1 MTSDFPSGAERSNET
16 RDTGDDNAFARLEK
30 EMANMRDAIGGLS
43 DQISD
48 AASDIG
54 AVAQDQARRGMKHAR
69 ANMGSMVNDASDRLG
84 VVANRAQSQASSL
97 GDSLEDAVQERP
109 LSTLALALG
118 LGCGAGVIGKSW
130 GGADLARDLGSRNE

>member
-16 RDTGDDNAFARLEK
+16 RDTGDDAFARLEK

-48 AASDIG
+48 AATDIG
-54 AVAQDQARRGMKHAR
+54 AVAQEQARRGMKHAR

-109 LSTLALALG
+109 LATLALAIG
-118 LGCGAGVIGKSW
+118 LGFLAGVIW
-130 GGADLARDLGSRNE
+130 RR

>member
-16 RDTGDDNAFARLEK
+16 RNTGDDAFARLEK

-54 AVAQDQARRGMKHAR
+54 AVAQEQARRGMKHAR

-109 LSTLALALG
+109 LATLALAIG
-118 LGCGAGVIGKSW
+118 LGFLAGVIW
-130 GGADLARDLGSRNE
+130 RR

>member
-1 MTSDFPSGAERSNET
+1 MTSDFPSGAEPSKET

-109 LSTLALALG
+109 LATLALAIG
-118 LGCGAGVIGKSW
+118 LGFLAGVIW
-130 GGADLARDLGSRNE
+130 RR

>member
-1 MTSDFPSGAERSNET
+1 MTSDFPSGAKRSNEA
-16 RDTGDDNAFARLEK
+16 RDKGDDSAFARLEK
-30 EMANMRDAIGGLS
+30 EMATMKDAIGGLS

-54 AVAQDQARRGMKHAR
+54 AVAQEQARRGMKHPR

-109 LSTLALALG
+109 LATLALALG
-118 LGCGAGVIGKSW
+118 LGFLAGVIW
-130 GGADLARDLGSRNE
+130 RR

>member
-1 MTSDFPSGAERSNET
+1 MTSDFPSGAERGNET
-16 RDTGDDNAFARLEK
+16 RDAGDDNAFARLEK

-54 AVAQDQARRGMKHAR
+54 AVAQEQARRGLKHAR
-69 ANMGSMVNDASDRLG
+69 ANVGSMVNDASDRLG

-97 GDSLEDAVQERP
+97 GDSLEDAIQERP
-109 LSTLALALG
+109 LATVALALG
-118 LGCGAGVIGKSW
+118 LGFLAGVIW
-130 GGADLARDLGSRNE
+130 RR

>member
-16 RDTGDDNAFARLEK
+16 TGDDNAFARLEK

-109 LSTLALALG
+109 LATLALAIG
-118 LGCGAGVIGKSW
+118 LGFLAGVIW
-130 GGADLARDLGSRNE
+130 RR

>member
-1 MTSDFPSGAERSNET
+1 MTSDFPSDADRSNET
-16 RDTGDDNAFARLEK
+16 QDTGDDNAFTRLEK
-30 EMANMRDAIGGLS
+30 EMAKMRDAIGGLS

-54 AVAQDQARRGMKHAR
+54 AVAQDQARRGLKHAR

-97 GDSLEDAVQERP
+97 GDTLEDAIQERP
-109 LSTLALALG
+109 LSTLALAIG
-118 LGCGAGVIGKSW
+118 LGFLAGVIW
-130 GGADLARDLGSRNE
+130 RR

>member
-1 MTSDFPSGAERSNET
+1 MTSDFPSDAERS
-16 RDTGDDNAFARLEK
+16 DAAQGAGGDNAFARLET
-30 EMANMRDAIGGLS
+30 EMAKMRDAIGGLS

-48 AASDIG
+48 AASDLG
-54 AVAQDQARRGMKHAR
+54 AVAQDQARRGLKHAR

-97 GDSLEDAVQERP
+97 GDTLEDVVQERP

-118 LGCGAGVIGKSW
+118 LGFLVGVIW
-130 GGADLARDLGSRNE
+130 RR

>member
-1 MTSDFPSGAERSNET
+1 MTSDFPSDPERSNGAQGA
-16 RDTGDDNAFARLEK
+16 DNDNAFARLEK

-54 AVAQDQARRGMKHAR
+54 AVAQEQGKLGLKHAR
-69 ANMGSMVNDASDRLG
+69 ANMQSIANDASDRLA
-84 VVANRAQSQASSL
+84 VVADRAQSQAASL
-97 GDSLEDAVQERP
+97 GDTLEDAIQERP

-118 LGCGAGVIGKSW
+118 LGFLVGAIW
-130 GGADLARDLGSRNE
+130 RR

>member
-1 MTSDFPSGAERSNET
+1 MTSDFPSGAELSNET
-16 RDTGDDNAFARLEK
+16 RDTGDDAFARLEK

-54 AVAQDQARRGMKHAR
+54 AVAQEQARRGMKHAR
-69 ANMGSMVNDASDRLG
+69 ANVGSMVNDASDRLG

-109 LSTLALALG
+109 LATLALAIG
-118 LGCGAGVIGKSW
+118 LGFLAGVIW
-130 GGADLARDLGSRNE
+130 RR

>member
-1 MTSDFPSGAERSNET
+1 MTSDFPSDAERSNET
-16 RDTGDDNAFARLEK
+16 QDNGNENAFARLEK

-54 AVAQDQARRGMKHAR
+54 SVAQEQARRGLKHAR

-84 VVANRAQSQASSL
+84 VVANRAQSRASTL

-109 LSTLALALG
+109 LATLALALG
-118 LGCGAGVIGKSW
+118 LGFLAGVIW
-130 GGADLARDLGSRNE
+130 RR

>member
-16 RDTGDDNAFARLEK
+16 RDRGDDNAFARLEK

-48 AASDIG
+48 AATDIG
-54 AVAQDQARRGMKHAR
+54 AVAQEQARRGMKHAR
-69 ANMGSMVNDASDRLG
+69 ANMGSMVTDASDRLG

-118 LGCGAGVIGKSW
+118 LGFLAGVIW
-130 GGADLARDLGSRNE
+130 RR

>member
-1 MTSDFPSGAERSNET
+1 MTSDFPSDAGRSNET

-48 AASDIG
+48 AANDIG
-54 AVAQDQARRGMKHAR
+54 AVAQDQAKRGMKHAR

-97 GDSLEDAVQERP
+97 GDSLEDAVQERQ
-109 LSTLALALG
+109 LATLALAIG
-118 LGCGAGVIGKSW
+118 LGFLAGVIW
-130 GGADLARDLGSRNE
+130 RR

>member
-1 MTSDFPSGAERSNET
+1 MTSDFPSDAERSNET
-16 RDTGDDNAFARLEK
+16 QDNGNENAFARLEK

-54 AVAQDQARRGMKHAR
+54 SAAQEQARRGLKHAR

-84 VVANRAQSQASSL
+84 VVANRAQSQASTL

-109 LSTLALALG
+109 LATLALALG
-118 LGCGAGVIGKSW
+118 LGFLAGVIW
-130 GGADLARDLGSRNE
+130 RR

>member
-1 MTSDFPSGAERSNET
+1 MTSDFPSDAERSNET
-16 RDTGDDNAFARLEK
+16 QDNGNENAFARLEK

-54 AVAQDQARRGMKHAR
+54 SVAQEQARRGLKHAR

-84 VVANRAQSQASSL
+84 VVANRAQSQASTL
-97 GDSLEDAVQERP
+97 GDSLEDAVRERP
-109 LSTLALALG
+109 LATLALALG
-118 LGCGAGVIGKSW
+118 LGFLAGVIW
-130 GGADLARDLGSRNE
+130 RR